1 MPLIFIGDLIKYKG
15 ERNDAFSYIHDIF
28 PTICD
33 FTNVAALA
41 TVSCNSLL
49 PVINTNV
56 KEVRD
61 YTYHAYRQFQRAYRK
76 RDYKLIEYVR
86 AKDSTINEGLFEARS
101 RRCWNE
107 WN

>member
-1 MPLIFIGDLIKYKG
+1 MPLIFIGDLIKYKE

-28 PTICD
+28 PLICN
-33 FTNVAALA
+33 FTNVAAPA
-41 TVSCNSLL
+41 TVSCNCLL

-61 YTYHAYRQFQRAYRK
+61 YTYLAYRPYQRAYRK

-86 AKDSTINEGLFEARS
+86 AKDSTINKVVFEARS
-101 RRCWNE
+101 RRCWYA